1 MGSRSKEGGW
11 SGPGEGWKERGEDEM
26 SQGGGRIRIEVD
38 GSKSDGLRVDF
49 WMEVATKGEYYMA
62 DQEIDGSKLGK
73 PEEDRNTVS
82 QFGTLRDRQ
91 AAQTIKPSLRRPRV

>member
-1 MGSRSKEGGW
+1 
-11 SGPGEGWKERGEDEM
+11 M
-26 SQGGGRIRIEVD
+26 SHSGGRIRIEVD

-62 DQEIDGSKLGK
+62 DQEIDGSKLGSQK
-73 PEEDRNTVS
+73 RIGLS

-91 AAQTIKPSLRRPRV
+91 AAQTIKPSLRRPRADTGST